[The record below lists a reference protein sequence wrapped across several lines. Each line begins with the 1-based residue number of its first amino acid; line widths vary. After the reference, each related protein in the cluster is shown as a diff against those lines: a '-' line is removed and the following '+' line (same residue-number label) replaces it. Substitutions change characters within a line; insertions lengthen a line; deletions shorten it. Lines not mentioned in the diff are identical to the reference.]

1 MGSKA
6 NRPWLPLPRT
16 RPATANR
23 QFSPS
28 TTIVSLSFHFET
40 IILFECCT
48 AASRNDPLLLP
59 TWLLA
64 GNYCL
69 FSRPLE
75 TAQDFRNFRRV
86 PPLFRAKCLVF
97 LDFFLFFSPRF
108 VYFSFGFQC
117 VYRSRFVASFVLGF
131 SSCCWGRSCWR
142 EVEENYEKQKLCL
155 QSCLEFDVISLVNNF
170 GYFGKWT
177 FLTL

>member
-86 PPLFRAKCLVF
+86 SAPFRAKCLVF
-97 LDFFLFFSPRF
+97 LHFSLHDLFALASVFSAFTR
-108 VYFSFGFQC
+108 VVSRRLLFSVFP
-117 VYRSRFVASFVLGF
+117 VVLG
-131 SSCCWGRSCWR
+131 RSGVR
-142 EVEENYEKQKLCL
+142 KVKENDEKPAEIV
-155 QSCLEFDVISLVNNF
+155 SAIHFDVISLLNISKRNINF
-170 GYFGKWT
+170 SV
-177 FLTL
+177 FLFIFYN